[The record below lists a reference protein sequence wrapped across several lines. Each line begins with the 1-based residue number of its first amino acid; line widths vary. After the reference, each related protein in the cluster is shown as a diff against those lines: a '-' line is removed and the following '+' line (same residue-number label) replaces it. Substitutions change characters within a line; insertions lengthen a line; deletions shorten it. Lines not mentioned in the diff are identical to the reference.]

1 MQPFL
6 ASPSGVQPAMNDT
19 PGACQNR
26 RVTEPQRELSPVRTL
41 VTDEGLYFLF
51 RLGGIS
57 GLTPT
62 PLPSPAGEGKGVV
75 RRAGVVRLT
84 PH

>member
-1 MQPFL
+1 MKVCSHSWLP
-6 ASPSGVQPAMNDT
+6 PRGK
-19 PGACQNR
+19 
-26 RVTEPQRELSPVRTL
+26 LSPVRTL

-62 PLPSPAGEGKGVV
+62 LIRRLRAAPSPAGEGKGVV